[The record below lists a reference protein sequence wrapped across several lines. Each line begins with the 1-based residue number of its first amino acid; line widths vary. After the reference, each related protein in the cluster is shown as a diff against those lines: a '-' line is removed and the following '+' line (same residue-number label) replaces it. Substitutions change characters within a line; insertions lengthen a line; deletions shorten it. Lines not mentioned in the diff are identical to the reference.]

1 MGFGPLYGDGLEWL
15 NDAVGMIKGDK
26 EIGFDHY

>member
-1 MGFGPLYGDGLEWL
+1 MGFGPVYGDGL